1 MSKIKSDAHLYLS
14 VVGAA
19 DPTPVTITS
28 IATTGGKVTITATND
43 LAPGAF
49 ALVDGTANA
58 YLDGHAWR
66 VENTSPS
73 GFDLA
78 DADSAKATG
87 ATGGT
92 FIPFDLAGTTP
103 ELLTACMA
111 SITVAGQAPDSI
123 AMDDMCGS
131 TTLLGDA
138 KPPQITFSG
147 FSDKDS
153 EGYKNLWRASTTDP
167 KPTVWALID
176 FSDGGGY
183 IFGPAQ
189 VGEISITATTNQGL
203 QFNGSATFT
212 EVPTYSWAL

>member
-14 VVGAA
+14 IVGAA
-19 DPTPVTITS
+19 DPAPSSITS
-28 IATTGGKVTITATND
+28 IASAAGKVTVTATNS
-43 LAPGAF
+43 LANGAF
-49 ALVDGTANA
+49 ALIDGTGNA
-58 YLDGHAWR
+58 YLDGQAWR
-66 VENTSPS
+66 VENASATK
-73 GFDLA
+73 FDLA
-78 DADSAKATG
+78 DADDVKSGG

-92 FIPFDLAGTTP
+92 FLPFDLAGATP
-103 ELLTACMA
+103 ELLSACMA

-131 TTLLGDA
+131 TTVLGDA

-153 EGYKNLWRASTTDP
+153 EGYKNLWRASITDP

-176 FSDGGGY
+176 FTDGGGY

>member
-14 VVGAA
+14 EVGVA
-19 DPTPVTITS
+19 DPAPTAITS
-28 IATTGGKVTITATND
+28 IAFAGGVVTVTGDNTLTDGDFVQIDAT
-43 LAPGAF
+43 G
-49 ALVDGTANA
+49 NA
-58 YLDGHAWR
+58 YLDGQAFR
-66 VENTSPS
+66 VVNSS
-73 GFDLA
+73 AAKFDLA
-78 DADSAKATG
+78 DADATRATG
-87 ATGGT
+87 ASNGT
-92 FIPFDLAGTTP
+92 FLPFTLAGATP
-103 ELLTACMA
+103 TMLSACMA
-111 SITVAGQAPDSI
+111 TITVAGQAPDSI

-131 TTLLGDA
+131 TTVLGDA
-138 KPPQITFSG
+138 KPPTITFSG

-153 EGYKNLWRASTTDP
+153 EGYKNLWRASIADP

-176 FSDGGGY
+176 FTDEGGY